1 MSHLIFTF
9 IILLV
14 SVLRL
19 PLSIV
24 FVLLR
29 SFSPFIKMRLDFERK
44 NLNESTSSSFIHS
57 NQKADLTFLVSSEGE
72 LEQSRALIEK
82 ALSQNKLIEII
93 YSSPSVEGKCQK
105 IFESHKVQVR
115 LLRLPILSA
124 SPFTFLYFQ
133 NVWQWVSSDVI
144 IFCRYDFF
152 PELLALKFFN
162 KKMILISGAFK
173 KMSWYKRQSFSFFSY
188 IVAATDTERKK
199 FQDLLKLPNTCL
211 KSCDLRIPRIIER
224 KNLAEITLQKKAEI
238 RQYIQFLNQI
248 PKTQKIIF
256 GSAWASD
263 LELLNRA
270 DFLRDLRLGKIHL
283 TIVPHKLDD
292 NFVLG
297 LKQKIDTLLGTGFVE
312 IINEQNKFNN
322 SPIVILQVGGVL
334 CELYSH
340 FQFAYIGG
348 GYERSIHSVLEPFFM
363 GCAVVVG
370 PKIERSTEFDLV
382 KEVLSDEIHVLN
394 SPKSFYTLYMDM
406 STNTNK
412 TLNLNA
418 RSLAAFKMQ
427 KQMEELFNE
436 IIHAR

>member
-1 MSHLIFTF
+1 M
-9 IILLV
+9 
-14 SVLRL
+14 RL
-19 PLSIV
+19 PLSILM
-24 FVLLR
+24 VLSR
-29 SFSPFIKMRLDFERK
+29 SFSPFVKNRLDFERK
-44 NLNESTSSSFIHS
+44 NFCDESAKSFFLSNE
-57 NQKADLTFLVSSEGE
+57 KADLTFLVSSEGE

-82 ALSQNKLIEII
+82 ALSQNNLIEIL
-93 YSSPSVEGKCQK
+93 YSSPSVEAKCQK
-105 IFESHKVQVR
+105 IFESHSKHVR
-115 LLRLPILSA
+115 LFRLPLLSA
-124 SPFTFLYFQ
+124 SPITFLYFQ

-152 PELLALKFFN
+152 PELLAFKFFN

-188 IVAATDTERKK
+188 IVAATDTEREK
-199 FQDLLKLPNTCL
+199 FHNLLKLPQKSL

-224 KNLAEITLQKKAEI
+224 KNLAETTLQKKTEI
-238 RQYIQFLNQI
+238 REYIQFLNQV
-248 PKTQKIIF
+248 PKSQKIIF

-263 LELLNRA
+263 LELLNQP

-292 NFVLG
+292 KFVLG
-297 LKQKIDTLLGTGFVE
+297 LKQKIDSLLGIGFVE
-312 IINEQNKFNN
+312 IINEQNKFKN
-322 SPIVILQVGGVL
+322 SPIVIFQVSGVL
-334 CELYSH
+334 CELYSY
-340 FQFAYIGG
+340 FQFAYVGG

-363 GCAVVVG
+363 GCIVVVG

-394 SPKSFYTLYMDM
+394 NPKSFYTLYMDM
-406 STNTNK
+406 SMNT

-418 RSLAAFKMQ
+418 RSLAAFTMQ
-427 KQMEELFNE
+427 KQMEELFSE

>member
-1 MSHLIFTF
+1 
-9 IILLV
+9 
-14 SVLRL
+14 
-19 PLSIV
+19 
-24 FVLLR
+24 
-29 SFSPFIKMRLDFERK
+29 MRLDFERK
-44 NLNESTSSSFIHS
+44 NFNESASSPFVHS

-82 ALSQNKLIEII
+82 ALSQNNLIEII

-105 IFESHKVQVR
+105 IFESHRIQVR
-115 LLRLPILSA
+115 LLRLPLLSA
-124 SPFTFLYFQ
+124 SPFAFLYFQ

-152 PELLALKFFN
+152 PELLAFKFFN

-188 IVAATDTERKK
+188 IVAATDTEKDK
-199 FQDLLKLPNTCL
+199 FHNLLQLPNNCL

-224 KNLAEITLQKKAEI
+224 KNLAESTLHSKTEI
-238 RQYIQFLNQI
+238 GQYIEFLKQI
-248 PKTQKIIF
+248 PMTQKIVF

-263 LELLNRA
+263 LELLNRPE
-270 DFLRDLRLGKIHL
+270 FISDLRLGKIHL
-283 TIVPHKLDD
+283 TIVPHKLDEK
-292 NFVLG
+292 FVFG
-297 LKQKIDTLLGTGFVE
+297 LKLKIDRLLGTGFVE
-312 IINEQNKFNN
+312 ILNQHNPFKY
-322 SPIVILQVGGVL
+322 SPVTIFQVGGVL

-340 FQFAYIGG
+340 FQYAYVGG

-382 KEVLSDEIHVLN
+382 KEVLPDEIHVLN
-394 SPKSFYTLYMDM
+394 NPNSFYTLYMEM
-406 STNTNK
+406 SLNMNK
-412 TLNLNA
+412 SLNLNA
-418 RSLAAFKMQ
+418 RNLAAIKMQ
-427 KQMEELFNE
+427 KEMEELCSE